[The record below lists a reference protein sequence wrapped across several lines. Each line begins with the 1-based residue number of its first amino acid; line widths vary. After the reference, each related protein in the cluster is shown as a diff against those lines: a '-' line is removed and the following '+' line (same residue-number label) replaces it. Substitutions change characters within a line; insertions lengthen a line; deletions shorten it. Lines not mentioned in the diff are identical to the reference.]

1 MQKYV
6 YFTGNF
12 LAAIFFG
19 SLSILCLYLAFRL
32 GAYST
37 YPLDKKEEMK
47 KSVVYGIFGYFFML
61 FIQLMT
67 GALVG
72 FPITSLKC
80 WSLILPV
87 GFLLI
92 PFLFFL
98 IWGRY
103 NSSFITDKFI
113 NRLQNS
119 YQFKK
124 FWYFLYKHLLF
135 PLNKLTNG
143 RKK

>member
-6 YFTGNF
+6 YLTGNF

-19 SLSILCLYLAFRL
+19 SLSILFLYLAARL
-32 GAYST
+32 GGRPT
-37 YPLDKKEEMK
+37 YPLVKKEELK
-47 KSVVYGIFGYFFML
+47 KSVVYGIFGYFFGL
-61 FIQLMT
+61 FILITT

-87 GFLLI
+87 CFLLI
-92 PFLFFL
+92 PILFVL

-103 NSSFITDKFI
+103 TSSLITEKFI

-135 PLNKLTNG
+135 PLNKLIYG